1 MKLLVILFLI
11 KLYARK
17 NIFNPILM
25 ESSNLYRFLSFTAS
39 KKAINFFY
47 RNRVHLKGDQIL
59 AHFFLTHF
67 FHWSLSLAILSSDS
81 RGRSRSLR
89 IWSFQRLGGLL
100 RGPFPEKSSL

>member
-11 KLYARK
+11 KLYAPK
-17 NIFNPILM
+17 NIFKPILM

-47 RNRVHLKGDQIL
+47 RNRVHLKGDQSL

-67 FHWSLSLAILSSDS
+67 FHESLSMAILPIVH
-81 RGRSRSLR
+81 RGRSRA
-89 IWSFQRLGGLL
+89 
-100 RGPFPEKSSL
+100 